1 MGKEKLKLDCELD
14 KPRLDGTDVGMEII
28 VGSDLS
34 VDIERFSDG
43 VDFTVDSDNTVDI
56 DFAVEA
62 VEI

>member
-1 MGKEKLKLDCELD
+1 MGKEELKLDCELD
-14 KPRLDGTDVGMEII
+14 KPRLDGTDDGMEII